1 MSAVQEIPQRI
12 AMTKRNRRFHIGPV
26 GIFVVALVFFGV
38 GLAVEF
44 LNHRRTNSIS
54 DLPPAEIPSWGELV
68 EVDVSLEQPEEYI
81 AFELAKSTTS
91 AWTFDAGSTAQVRAI
106 LLECGFTSTQ
116 AEVAL
121 SRTEPSE
128 AGLKVF
134 PSDDLLLALT
144 PEVRGKLYGRL
155 SANAANHY
163 MAQPYRILNG
173 GLDEKFHDS
182 GVNRATID
190 LVRRLL
196 YLRGKTLCFSDME
209 LVLRKAPDEK
219 TKIELL
225 KALTRQ
231 PAVLT
236 RVRIR
241 PETDIDKL
249 LGYWAS
255 GSGARAK
262 DVRPLIESLKRL
274 EQGGTISLMYFLPPF
289 VRERLYT
296 TPLPTRSGEKG
307 EDCHWSALNFFNVTP
322 DERFSDPAFTSRYID
337 ENYYQIAKPAML
349 GDLVFLLDEKG
360 GVIHSAVHVADDLVF
375 TKNGINYAQ
384 PWILMH
390 MKDLLALYAALDDP
404 KTLSYRRK
412 NQ

>member
-12 AMTKRNRRFHIGPV
+12 AVTDRNRRFHIGPV

-44 LNHRRTNSIS
+44 LNHQRASLIS
-54 DLPPAEIPSWGELV
+54 DLPPAEIPPWGELL
-68 EVDVSLEQPEEYI
+68 EVNVNLEQPEEYL
-81 AFELAKSTTS
+81 AFELAKSS
-91 AWTFDAGSTAQVRAI
+91 ASVWAFDMGSAEQVRAI
-106 LLECGFTSTQ
+106 LLECGFTTTQ
-116 AEVAL
+116 ADVAL
-121 SRTEPSE
+121 SHTEPSE
-128 AGLKVF
+128 TGLKVF
-134 PSDDLLLALT
+134 PSDDLLLSLT
-144 PEVRGKLYGRL
+144 SEVRGKLYGRL

-163 MAQPYRILNG
+163 MAQPYRILEG
-173 GLDEKFHDS
+173 GLDEKFRDS
-182 GVNRATID
+182 GVDRGTVD
-190 LVRRLL
+190 LVRKLL
-196 YLRGKTLCFSDME
+196 YPRGKNLCFSDVE
-209 LVLRKAPDEK
+209 LVLRRAPDEK
-219 TKIELL
+219 TKIALL

-274 EQGGTISLMYFLPPF
+274 EHGGTISLMYFLPPF
-289 VRERLYT
+289 ARERLYT
-296 TPLPTRSGEKG
+296 TPLPTKPGEKG
-307 EDCHWSALNFFNVTP
+307 EDCHWSALNFFNATP
-322 DERFSDPAFTSRYID
+322 DDRFSDTAFTSRYID
-337 ENYYQIAKPAML
+337 ENCYQIAKPAML

-360 GVIHSAVHVADDLVF
+360 GVIHSAVYVADDLVF

-384 PWILMH
+384 PWILMR
-390 MKDLLALYAALDDP
+390 MKDLLALYSSLDEP
-404 KTLSYRRK
+404 KTLFYRR
-412 NQ
+412 NIL